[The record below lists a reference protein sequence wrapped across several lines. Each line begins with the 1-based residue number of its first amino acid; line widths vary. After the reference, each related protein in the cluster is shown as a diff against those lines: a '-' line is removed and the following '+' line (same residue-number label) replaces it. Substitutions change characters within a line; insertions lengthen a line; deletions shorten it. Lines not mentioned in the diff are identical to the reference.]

1 MNSLVSDA
9 SPEPETGSSF
19 TDRVV
24 WVTGAASGIGSC
36 VASRFAHLGA
46 RVGCIDANP
55 GVADVAEE
63 IEAGGGVAA
72 GVIADVTDAQAVFGA
87 ARELESRLG
96 PADIAV
102 LGAGIPG
109 SATPI
114 EELEL
119 ADWERVIAV
128 NLTGVFVMMKAA
140 IRQLRQ
146 AGDGSIV
153 VIASAAGLAAGPGY
167 AAYYASKHGAIGLM
181 RTAANELG
189 AEGIRVNAVCPG
201 WVDTPM
207 FEVQAAELGWDR
219 ERAAA
224 TFTEDQLIHRLIE
237 PGEIADA
244 VVWLASPRAAMVT
257 GIALPVDG
265 GLLASQFSS

>member
-1 MNSLVSDA
+1 MPDPTL
-9 SPEPETGSSF
+9 EPQTAGSF
-19 TDRVV
+19 ADRVV
-24 WVTGAASGIGSC
+24 WVTGAASGIGTC
-36 VASRFAHLGA
+36 IASRFAHLGA

-55 GVADVAEE
+55 SVVDVAEE

-72 GVIADVTDAQAVFGA
+72 GVIADVTDAQTVSSA

-96 PADIAV
+96 PADVAV
-102 LGAGIPG
+102 LGAGVAG

-114 EELEL
+114 AELDL
-119 ADWERVIAV
+119 AEWERVTAV
-128 NLTGVFVMMKAA
+128 NLTGLFVTMQAA
-140 IRQLRQ
+140 IPQLRQ
-146 AGDGSIV
+146 AGNGSIV

-224 TFTEDQLIHRLIE
+224 TFTGDQLIHRLIE

>member
-1 MNSLVSDA
+1 MSDA
-9 SPEPETGSSF
+9 SPEPETGRSP

-36 VASRFAHLGA
+36 MASRFAHLGA

-55 GVADVAEE
+55 SVVDVAEQ

-72 GVIADVTDAQAVFGA
+72 GVIADVTDAQTVTSA
-87 ARELESRLG
+87 ARQLESRLG
-96 PADIAV
+96 PADVAV
-102 LGAGIPG
+102 LGAGVAG

-114 EELEL
+114 AELDVAE
-119 ADWERVIAV
+119 WERVVAV
-128 NLTGVFVMMKAA
+128 NLTGVFVTMKAA
-140 IRQLRQ
+140 IPQLRQ
-146 AGDGSIV
+146 AGNGSIV

-167 AAYYASKHGAIGLM
+167 AAYYASKHGVIGLM

-207 FEVQAAELGWDR
+207 FEVQAAELDWDR
-219 ERAAA
+219 ERAEA
-224 TFTEDQLIHRLIE
+224 TFTGDQLIQRLIE
-237 PGEIADA
+237 PDEIADA
-244 VVWLASPRAAMVT
+244 VVWLASPAAAMVT

>member
-1 MNSLVSDA
+1 MPDPSL
-9 SPEPETGSSF
+9 EPQTAGSFS
-19 TDRVV
+19 DRVV

-36 VASRFAHLGA
+36 IASRFAHLGA

-55 GVADVAEE
+55 NVVDVAEE
-63 IEAGGGVAA
+63 IEAGGGVAS
-72 GVIADVTDAQAVFGA
+72 GVVADVTDAQTISAA
-87 ARELESRLG
+87 ARQLESRLG
-96 PADIAV
+96 PADVAV
-102 LGAGIPG
+102 LSAGIAG

-114 EELEL
+114 AELDL
-119 ADWERVIAV
+119 AEWERVTAV
-128 NLTGVFVMMKAA
+128 NLTGLFVTMKAA
-140 IRQLRQ
+140 IPQLRQ
-146 AGDGSIV
+146 GGNGAIV
-153 VIASAAGLAAGPGY
+153 MIASAAGLAAGPGY

-189 AEGIRVNAVCPG
+189 EEGIRVNAVCPG

-207 FEVQAAELGWDR
+207 FEIQAAELGWDR
-219 ERAAA
+219 EQAEA
-224 TFTEDQLIHRLIE
+224 TFTSDQLIHRLIE

-244 VVWLASPRAAMVT
+244 VVWLASPGAAMVT